1 MDQVALRDI
10 LAGSRDRMKLN
21 YHYDGRVTP
30 IVEVGD
36 MVRLIRDEPGPMPM
50 AGAAEWGWVL
60 RINARGRLG
69 IQLAGFSRP
78 RGVALGVV
86 SDIAATNVIPGYAK
100 GLRFVIPK
108 WANWKNVTARS
119 KSKGS

>member
-1 MDQVALRDI
+1 
-10 LAGSRDRMKLN
+10 MKLN

-50 AGAAEWGWVL
+50 AGAGEWGWVL

-78 RGVALGVV
+78 RGVAMALV
-86 SDIAATNVIPGYAK
+86 SDFPAINVVPCDGR
-100 GLRFVIPK
+100 GLPTDGKHWGSWEERRGG
-108 WANWKNVTARS
+108 ARAS
-119 KSKGS
+119 ARR

>member
-1 MDQVALRDI
+1 
-10 LAGSRDRMKLN
+10 
-21 YHYDGRVTP
+21 
-30 IVEVGD
+30 
-36 MVRLIRDEPGPMPM
+36 MPM

-60 RINARGRLG
+60 RINARGRLD
-69 IQLAGFSRP
+69 IQLAGFP
-78 RGVALGVV
+78 GPLGAALGVV

-100 GLRFVIPK
+100 GVRFVILK

>member
-1 MDQVALRDI
+1 MRIDTRPD
-10 LAGSRDRMKLN
+10 GSQLVVPEK
-21 YHYDGRVTP
+21 
-30 IVEVGD
+30 GD
-36 MVRLIRDEPGPMPM
+36 LVRLTRDEPGPIVTAH
-50 AGAAEWGWVL
+50 AGEWGRIL
-60 RINARGRLG
+60 RVTNRNTLD

-86 SDIAATNVIPGYAK
+86 SDIATTNVIPGYAK